1 MSKKRIGLTKK
12 IRFEVFKRDGFTCQ
26 YCGDSAPK
34 VVLNVDHI
42 IPVSAGGDNNMMNLI
57 TSCFDCNQGK
67 RDRLISDDSLI
78 TKQLSQVKE
87 VSDKREQLLM
97 MLAWRDELIKFTEE
111 QELIV
116 IQKIE
121 ELIPGKAITDSGKK
135 TVKKWLSKYT
145 AEEIITAA
153 DLSAEQKLDVEITAE
168 SASEFFSYIP
178 RIASM
183 RRNPPEYAR
192 LYYVRGILRNR
203 VHVNE
208 NVVMGLLKDWVDSGL
223 EIDDLEELAKTV
235 RSWTQFRETVET
247 FTHENS
253 SGG

>member
-121 ELIPGKAITDSGKK
+121 ELIPGKVITESGKK

-145 AEEIITAA
+145 AEEIIIAA
-153 DLSAEQKLDVEITAE
+153 APELLEALQGVMKYLVDFYGEDDDFYPEHPLA
-168 SASEFFSYIP
+168 
-178 RIASM
+178 IAK
-183 RRNPPEYAR
+183 AA
-192 LYYVRGILRNR
+192 I
-203 VHVNE
+203 
-208 NVVMGLLKDWVDSGL
+208 
-223 EIDDLEELAKTV
+223 AKATG
-235 RSWTQFRETVET
+235 TK
-247 FTHENS
+247 
-253 SGG
+253 G